1 MSGHAG
7 DLNDVLAVGPE
18 LLTDADAV
26 VSTLADPATNLD
38 DLLVTAN
45 SLVTQFEG
53 QNQTIESLMVSSTE
67 TLEAINVDDSA
78 PLRVTISRLP
88 ETLRTAKAGLKAINP
103 PLLRPA
109 GAVEELAPGV
119 DRLVAAVPD
128 LRGFMTESPPV
139 ARPVKEFTSDA
150 EEPLRKRVR
159 SEEGRVGKGGC
170 RTVKS

>member
-1 MSGHAG
+1 MPGHAG
-7 DLNDVLAVGPE
+7 DLNVILAVGPE

-88 ETLRTAKAGLKAINP
+88 DTPRTATAGPKAKTGRAWC
-103 PLLRPA
+103 R
-109 GAVEELAPGV
+109 E
-119 DRLVAAVPD
+119 
-128 LRGFMTESPPV
+128 RG
-139 ARPVKEFTSDA
+139 
-150 EEPLRKRVR
+150 
-159 SEEGRVGKGGC
+159 GQY
-170 RTVKS
+170 

>member
-7 DLNDVLAVGPE
+7 DSNYVLAGGPE
-18 LLTDADAV
+18 LLTDAAAV

-45 SLVTQFEG
+45 RLVTQFEG

-88 ETLRTAKAGLKAINP
+88 ATLRTAKAGLKPIHT
-103 PLLRPA
+103 PLSRTD
-109 GAVEELAPGV
+109 GAVEELDPG
-119 DRLVAAVPD
+119 
-128 LRGFMTESPPV
+128 V
-139 ARPVKEFTSDA
+139 ARPVADVPYMRGFMPATPDWKT
-150 EEPLRKRVR
+150 
-159 SEEGRVGKGGC
+159 
-170 RTVKS
+170 TVWG

>member
-1 MSGHAG
+1 MPGHAG
-7 DLNDVLAVGPE
+7 DLNVILAVGPE

-78 PLRVTISRLP
+78 PLRVTLSRLP

-103 PLLRPA
+103 QLPPTA
-109 GAVEELAPGV
+109 GAFEGLSPGG
-119 DRLVAAVPD
+119 D
-128 LRGFMTESPPV
+128 PPQ
-139 ARPVKEFTSDA
+139 AI
-150 EEPLRKRVR
+150 
-159 SEEGRVGKGGC
+159 GK
-170 RTVKS
+170 